1 MFATLLVATVI
12 LSILSLLPLW
22 RHEAWWVRS
31 LDFPRLQLLVI
42 SLLLLFLESVFLDLS
57 HPSTWGLFLIALLC
71 FAFHA
76 DLLVHALA
84 AGPPV
89 SQRPLYPVMHAPAA
103 RLRLSHFALL
113 TELVFEGGRDI
124 QQSGLKADADDL
136 AWAKLKADEQGVSKS
151 DVPQPGNAQNSE
163 SRIERHLV

>member
-1 MFATLLVATVI
+1 MFATLLIATVI

-22 RHEAWWVRS
+22 HHEAWWVRS

-42 SLLLLFLESVFLDLS
+42 SLVLLFMDSVLLDLS
-57 HPSTWGLFLIALLC
+57 HPSTWGLLVPAMLC
-71 FAFHA
+71 LAYHAGYWFMCWPLDHLFHS
-76 DLLVHALA
+76 DHFTL
-84 AGPPV
+84 
-89 SQRPLYPVMHAPAA
+89 SCMR
-103 RLRLSHFALL
+103 RLRGFGSDHFALL

-136 AWAKLKADEQGVSKS
+136 ARAKVKADEQSVSKS

-163 SRIERHLV
+163 SRIERRLV